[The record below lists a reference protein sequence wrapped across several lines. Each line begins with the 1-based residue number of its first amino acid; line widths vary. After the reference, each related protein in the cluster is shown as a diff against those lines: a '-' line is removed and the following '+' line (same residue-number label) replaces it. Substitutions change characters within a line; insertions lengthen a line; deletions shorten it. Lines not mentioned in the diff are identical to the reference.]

1 MRAIKQFVSPDVVRD
16 QPQPLVGKRAQ
27 LPSSP
32 DVSELIQSPTMHQ
45 NPVYGW
51 QTAGWN
57 FGMYPN
63 IAYGGLVATKS
74 TAESKDVSDSSQ
86 LSPSDKAKIGR
97 NVAQSSTPT
106 TGKKQNS
113 QGVIDESYLYSYI
126 EDRPKPKRVS
136 LQMSTK
142 GVHHG
147 VESATVA
154 KSASADSLVED
165 YDSHYYTDIIQKPLL
180 SAATPAKERDITLP
194 AAGRSSSIPE
204 NQPTSYLTPTTSAP
218 HLPSLP
224 STGTGPPDVLPMA
237 QVLNGQFSSEQ
248 SKCLMEM
255 FVMKSPMST
264 AGMLIPLPL
273 HSSPVTASGESDSTT
288 QIPLPLHLS
297 TASKKDSHEDGA
309 TSARSTKIPS
319 VAIDQ
324 KRNKNGGTKK
334 EESLPQLIIQ
344 DDENSVDP
352 EGSLT
357 VQGSLTSATSAK
369 FKIGKLMILIFLD
382 ERKPCSTQCDRN
394 LTVNIYIIA
403 CSQVE
408 ER

>member
-1 MRAIKQFVSPDVVRD
+1 
-16 QPQPLVGKRAQ
+16 
-27 LPSSP
+27 
-32 DVSELIQSPTMHQ
+32 
-45 NPVYGW
+45 
-51 QTAGWN
+51 
-57 FGMYPN
+57 MYPN

-113 QGVIDESYLYSYI
+113 QGVINKSYHYSYI
-126 EDRPKPKRVS
+126 EDRPNVS

-147 VESATVA
+147 MESATVT
-154 KSASADSLVED
+154 KSASTGSLVED
-165 YDSHYYTDIIQKPLL
+165 YDSHYYTDMGDIIQKPLL
-180 SAATPAKERDITLP
+180 SAATPGKERDITSP

-218 HLPSLP
+218 RLPSLP
-224 STGTGPPDVLPMA
+224 STGPPDVLPMA

-248 SKCLMEM
+248 TKCLMEM

-264 AGMLIPLPL
+264 AGTLTSLPL
-273 HSSPVTASGESDSTT
+273 HPSPVTASGESDITT
-288 QIPLPLHLS
+288 QVPLPLHLP

-309 TSARSTKIPS
+309 MSARSIQKPISTKIPS

-324 KRNKNGGTKK
+324 KKNNNGGTRK

-357 VQGSLTSATSAK
+357 SATSAK
-369 FKIGKLMILIFLD
+369 FKIGKLMILIYLD
-382 ERKPCSTQCDRN
+382 ECKPCSTQCDRN
-394 LTVNIYIIA
+394 LTVYN
-403 CSQVE
+403 CMQSG
-408 ER
+408 